1 MAINYLLDDAMRE
14 LRQRLP
20 LGRPSVPGGYS
31 VGPTAGQ
38 FGMMS
43 QRGPTAEE
51 QGAFNQRNAM
61 RSEYGRAW
69 QGGGLSTYA
78 GGIKQRMMEAEKQ
91 KAAIEARRNALQD
104 KHAAEENA
112 RKERETAI
120 KEQEFE
126 LKKQEALGGTG
137 TAAPQARQ
145 ADGAALTKGVPA
157 GIQNLPQTGPTGK
170 AETLPNTGQETRT
183 TPLNQVPTQTGP
195 SAFPPETGSFNT
207 PGGRIVVPEESAKND
222 PMLKAGTWLMNGEG
236 KIRRIYGEPKPSLG
250 DDPFAYT
257 PNVPPPVV
265 EKNQAGTVNAPVV
278 NPNRQLQPPKQGQNT
293 VMGDIGR
300 TAADM
305 FYRAPMNAIGQE
317 NIEAAANT
325 ARDMFVS
332 PIQNALTIPE
342 GQKEFRLNEAKK
354 KRESLWKGMDWLSK
368 YVLGGVR

>member
-1 MAINYLLDDAMRE
+1 MDSLDWRNLNSEILSMA
-14 LRQRLP
+14 RQKLANQRS
-20 LGRPSVPGGYS
+20 PSMASAEPIRYGGS
-31 VGPTAGQ
+31 
-38 FGMMS
+38 M
-43 QRGPTAEE
+43 RGPTAEE
-51 QGAFNQRNAM
+51 RNAFTNRM
-61 RSEYGRAW
+61 VAKAMYGRPDYK
-69 QGGGLSTYA
+69 GGYTGGLY
-78 GGIKQRMMEAEKQ
+78 QRMMENEKLKAEL
-91 KAAIEARRNALQD
+91 EARRNAMKDQQTKE
-104 KHAAEENA
+104 KHDAEMAKSA
-112 RKERETAI
+112 RDAEKHNLE
-120 KEQEFE
+120 KSGQW
-126 LKKQEALGGTG
+126 GTG
-137 TAAPQARQ
+137 VGEGVTTPAPLQTS
-145 ADGAALTKGVPA
+145 GAAHATAQA
-157 GIQNLPQTGPTGK
+157 GQIQNLPQTGPTGK

-195 SAFPPETGSFNT
+195 SAFPPETGSFDT